1 MHSII
6 LARRQ
11 LDAQNRI
18 VAATAQLADKF
29 EIEPPAS
36 VNQRLPDVTQMM
48 RWEAIADFL
57 EALVSSVGAGVAT
70 VEAEPEPV
78 EEAEPKPK
86 TKKGK
91 ASEQ

>member
-1 MHSII
+1 MHQIS

-36 VNQRLPDVTQMM
+36 VNQRLPDVAMMM
-48 RWEAIADFL
+48 RFEAIADFL
-57 EALVSSVGAGVAT
+57 ESLVSSVGAGVAT
-70 VEAEPEPV
+70 VEPA
-78 EEAEPKPK
+78 EEAKPRA
-86 TKKGK
+86 KKGK
-91 ASEQ
+91 G